1 MFAESPINHHIY
13 KLVCMLILIL
23 GKNVQAQ
30 REIKPCQQ
38 EPAFIRTLGYD
49 PLWTALSTSE
59 KKTVGIVLVQF
70 EQQAGQTAPTP
81 QTPQRSVYQHP
92 SWQSAGYMSSITFDK
107 DGNAYSIPTPLIS
120 MLYNPKEKLNT
131 IYRIDAYTGVM
142 KEWLS
147 LPYAAKPSS
156 GNPYGLLGITYD
168 CTAGLLLAATVS
180 GSDRYSEK
188 GLIYSIH
195 TATRKIAD
203 TLKAKDAMALTVA
216 YDEKDQ
222 KRLYFGR
229 TRTGEIYSLPLTA
242 EGKFIRKQMRK
253 ELSLEGYGPRGD
265 DKARKIKFAGG
276 TMMVSGVAFNYNL
289 QASSEKPETNYSF
302 RWNNLQKKWELYDL
316 N

>member
-1 MFAESPINHHIY
+1 MFAESPINLHIY

-30 REIKPCQQ
+30 REIKPCQK
-38 EPAFIRTLGYD
+38 EPAFIKTLGYD

-59 KKTVGIVLVQF
+59 KKMVGIVLLQF
-70 EQQAGQTAPTP
+70 EKQAGQSAPTP
-81 QTPQRSVYQHP
+81 QTPQQSVYQHA

-147 LPYAAKPSS
+147 LPYAVKPSL
-156 GNPYGLLGITYD
+156 GNPFGLLGITYD
-168 CTAGLLLAATVS
+168 CTADLMLAATVS

-188 GLIYSIH
+188 GLIYSIR
-195 TATRKIAD
+195 TGSGKIAD
-203 TLKAKDAMALTVA
+203 TLKHIDAMALTVA